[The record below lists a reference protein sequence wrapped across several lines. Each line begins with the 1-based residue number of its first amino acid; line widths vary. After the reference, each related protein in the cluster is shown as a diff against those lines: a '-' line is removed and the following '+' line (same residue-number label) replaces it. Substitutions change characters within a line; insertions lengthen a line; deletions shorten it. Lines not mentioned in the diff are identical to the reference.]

1 MAINAGTAKVT
12 VVGKYKDQ
20 VSGKAVSSF
29 KKFKMAAVGA
39 MKAAAVAAT
48 AFAVVLGVFG
58 KRLTD
63 SLDKIEKMSIR
74 LGISTEA
81 LSEFRLVAGLA
92 GVDMTAFTVGLQ
104 RMTRRISEASTGTG
118 VAVSALQEL
127 GLSAQDLALQAPDEQ
142 FLRIAQALSEIEDP
156 GQRVLQAFKLF
167 DTEGVG
173 LLQTMK
179 EGRAGIEKMMLAAK
193 AMGLSLTQDGADKI
207 AAMNDAFTMLQ
218 LTLTGELQKQL
229 TDGGLAEGL
238 TDLANTITG
247 ILVPAIQ
254 FFLGAGKLMNKVLLA
269 ISAGVHS
276 VIGALAMLEG
286 DLKFADKAFAMA
298 KESWKKMNE
307 VILFGGAVTIKMEK
321 ATTALTKAVQKSRTA
336 FGDADVSMQNYL
348 KHMFEL
354 NKQSEENLKTEEDR
368 LDDWIEMQNK
378 FVELKIISELEMQ
391 DRLSRKMEMIAEET
405 EKTLK
410 KTGFDLVQFMER
422 VGQNSEDAMVKMA
435 MGTQTALEGMRSVAL
450 AVVSDI
456 QRAMIRAS
464 IIQPLFGGGDSGG
477 GIVGDFI
484 KTGIGSFF
492 SSFAHGGSVRGNQ
505 PILVGERGP
514 EIFAPSKSGSIIP
527 NNQLGGGVTINQN
540 ISVGVSQTVRAEMM
554 TMMPMFLEQAKVSI
568 ADERQRSVGYSEQM
582 GV

>member
-20 VSGKAVSSF
+20 VSGKAVNSF
-29 KKFKMAAVGA
+29 AKFKLAAVSA

-48 AFAVVLGVFG
+48 AFAVALGVFG

-173 LLQTMK
+173 LLQTMT
-179 EGRAGIEKMMLAAK
+179 EGRKGIEKMTAA
-193 AMGLSLTQDGADKI
+193 ARSMGLSLTQDGADKI
-207 AAMNDAFTMLQ
+207 AEMNDAFTMLQ

-229 TDGGLAEGL
+229 TDGGLAEAI
-238 TDLANTITG
+238 TRLANAITG
-247 ILVPAIQ
+247 TLVPAIQ
-254 FFLGAGKLMNKVLLA
+254 FFLGVGRIMNKVLLA
-269 ISAGVHS
+269 ISAGVQY
-276 VIGALAMLEG
+276 VIGGIAGLVGKLEM
-286 DLKFADKAFAMA
+286 ADKAFAIA
-298 KESWKKMNE
+298 KDHWKKMNE
-307 VILFGGAVTIKMEK
+307 VILFGGEVTIKIEK
-321 ATTALTKAVQKSRTA
+321 AMTALTKAVKSSGTA
-336 FGDADVSMQNYL
+336 FSDADVSMQNYL
-348 KHMFEL
+348 RHMFEL
-354 NKQSEENLKTEEDR
+354 NEQSKENLKTESDR

-391 DRLSRKMEMIAEET
+391 ERLTRKMEMIAESA
-405 EKTLK
+405 EKNLK
-410 KTGFDLVQFMER
+410 KTGFDLVEFMER

-435 MGTQTALEGMRSVAL
+435 MGTQTALEGMRDVAL
-450 AVVSDI
+450 AIVSDI
-456 QRAMIRAS
+456 QRAMIRAA

-477 GIVGDFI
+477 GIVGDFV
-484 KTGIGSFF
+484 KAGAGAFF
-492 SSFAHGGSVRGNQ
+492 SSFASGGNVRGNE
-505 PILVGERGP
+505 PILVGEQGP

-540 ISVGVSQTVRAEMM
+540 ISVGVAQTVRAEMM
-554 TMMPMFLEQAKVSI
+554 TMMPMFLEQAKTVI
-568 ADERQRSVGYSEQM
+568 ADERQRSVGFSEQM